1 MKLIWLMG
9 YLFFL
14 TACSLDEIKPDGQ
27 KSQLVL
33 IESVSLE
40 VPEPSGLTLNNG
52 ANALYVVSDP
62 PDNSVY
68 KLDLLGNVKRVLSYS
83 GGDLEGISY
92 DHRDHTLWVAEESL
106 REVVHLDTL
115 GNELERFSIN
125 FEGTSSSSGFEG
137 ILLNPVTNHIVLL
150 NEKSPGTF
158 IDLDSS
164 MNITL
169 EYALDFALDYSG
181 ICFNT
186 TDGNYFIVSDESQE
200 LIEWNFEKR
209 IIRSFSLDYEKAEG
223 VAYNPETNRIYIVSD
238 SEQKLYIYEF
248 QH

>member
-1 MKLIWLMG
+1 MKLRWFMG
-9 YLFFL
+9 FSFIL
-14 TACSLDEIKPDGQ
+14 TACSLDEIKPDES

-68 KLDLLGNVKRVLSYS
+68 KLDLLGNKIKKLSYY
-83 GGDLEGISY
+83 GDDLEGISY
-92 DHRDHTLWVAEESL
+92 DNRDHTLWIAEERL
-106 REVVHLDTL
+106 REVVHIDTL

-137 ILLNPVTNHIVLL
+137 ILLNPSTNNIVLL
-150 NEKSPGTF
+150 NEKLPGTF
-158 IDLDSS
+158 IELDSS
-164 MNITL
+164 MNISL
-169 EYALDFALDYSG
+169 EYALDFASDYSG

-186 TDGNYFIVSDESQE
+186 TSGNYLIVSDESQE
-200 LIEWNFEKR
+200 LIEWNFDKR
-209 IIRSFSLDYEKAEG
+209 IIKTYSLDIEKAEG
-223 VAYNPETNRIYIVSD
+223 VAYNPETDRIYIVSD